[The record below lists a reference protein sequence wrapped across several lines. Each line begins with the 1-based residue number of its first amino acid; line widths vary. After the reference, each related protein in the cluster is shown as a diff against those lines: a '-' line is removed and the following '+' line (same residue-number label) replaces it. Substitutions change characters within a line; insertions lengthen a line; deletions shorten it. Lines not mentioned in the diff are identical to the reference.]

1 MSLSVLK
8 AWAKDYRRS
17 AALALG
23 VIMAIALFTG
33 MNINIDA
40 SSVKLLDAI
49 LSNLPADALV
59 YRIGSME
66 GGPEGGWPALAENI
80 SAVRWVID
88 VETVIY
94 LSLMPAPYMHVEV
107 NGRARSL
114 EETTN
119 NYTKPIYVGSLSEGL
134 VEKAELTLTEGSWDL
149 ADHGV
154 VLSSRLAKAIG
165 AGVGDKLV
173 LVVNMTVF
181 GQVLTWRSPE
191 LEVRGVVY
199 MSEEAISYLSARLVR
214 AGMPIPGR
222 AGVQAPLLM
231 CLSYEA
237 LKELVEQFPGGERLD
252 LVFLYYVWVDRND
265 LLDPWNLDATEE
277 RLSEFELELRSSVQE
292 YDTNVIVYLSYAINI
307 FKSALNG
314 IRFMTGALSF
324 PVFLLCWYLVLTAGY
339 LISGAKRREVGL
351 LRVRGASSRSIF
363 LSYMLTA
370 LLVGLLGSLL
380 GILAGMGVAQ
390 AYFALSGEELPSKVL
405 TGPLEPEMMG
415 LELGLGCAICL
426 VASIKPARMASK
438 LAPVE
443 ATKEYVEAEAVEGW
457 KPGKLVL
464 ASFILG
470 AVKMAEW
477 AAGIRPLEILES
489 VQGLPFFITIA
500 FYIYAIFDAFV
511 LNFLGP
517 IFFIYGSTCLL
528 VRSSKRLYKMASA
541 LAKPLGPIKELVSRN
556 LSRNPVRAS
565 RVAFLISIAIAF
577 GSVMSL
583 LAASVMD
590 AQVRTAHAAV
600 GSDIRVEVF
609 EGVGPD
615 FAQDLMAVRGVKK
628 ATAVLY
634 GPWLEV
640 RLAGSV
646 YCYCYVIDPK
656 AFSRV
661 AYIEEDFCEP
671 DMREALAEMAQDS
684 RKVLISEALAD
695 AYHLDV
701 GRELL
706 IRKSAWIEEGG
717 TYKVVKVAGVVRVFP
732 GSIIS
737 PFAQDF
743 FLILSSDL
751 SDELGLTD
759 LIPYFLVKV
768 EADHEPGEV
777 AEVIKETFPD
787 LVSKTYT
794 VEEVLAESP
803 LVMVGEVIYSFLRQS
818 FICSLAAATSGLA
831 LTALIGVR
839 ERTYEVGLLRARG
852 MERKQVILALA
863 YEYLIVSIIGLAIG
877 IATGLIT
884 VFGLTGMMSD
894 FWPIKVRMVFPL
906 DFWVFTSSGIVLF
919 LASSVL
925 PAAMTFRRT
934 VVETIRF
941 R

>member
-8 AWAKDYRRS
+8 AWARDYKRS

-23 VIMAIALFTG
+23 VIMAIALFTSL
-33 MNINIDA
+33 NINIDA
-40 SSVKLLDAI
+40 SSARLLDAI
-49 LSNLPADALV
+49 ISNLPADALV
-59 YRIGSME
+59 YRVGPLE
-66 GGPEGGWPALAENI
+66 GGPEGGWPSLADNI
-80 SAVRWVID
+80 SAVEPVID

-94 LSLMPAPYMHVEV
+94 FPLVPAPYMHFEV
-107 NGRARSL
+107 NGQARSL
-114 EETTN
+114 REATC

-134 VEKAELTLTEGSWDL
+134 LEKAELTVVEGSWNL
-149 ADHGV
+149 TGHGV
-154 VLSSRLAKAIG
+154 ILSSRLAKAVG
-165 AGVGDKLV
+165 AEVGDELV
-173 LVVNMTVF
+173 LVVNMTLF

-191 LEVRGVVY
+191 LEVRGIVY
-199 MSEEAISYLSARLVR
+199 VSEEAVSYLLAQLVR
-214 AGMPIPGR
+214 AGRPIPGG
-222 AGVQAPLLM
+222 AGLKAPLLM
-231 CLSYEA
+231 CLSYGT
-237 LKELVEQFPGGERLD
+237 LRELVEQLPGGRRLD
-252 LVFLYYVWVDRND
+252 LVFLYYVWADRD
-265 LLDPWNLDATEE
+265 RLLDPWNLDATEE
-277 RLSEFELELRSSVQE
+277 RLSEFETELRSSVQE
-292 YDTNVIVYLSYAINI
+292 YGADVIVYLSSAVSM
-307 FKSALNG
+307 FRSALNG
-314 IRFMTGALSF
+314 IRFVTGALSF

-339 LISGAKRREVGL
+339 LISGAKRREIGL

-380 GILAGMGVAQ
+380 GVLAGMGVAQ
-390 AYFALSGEELPSKVL
+390 AYFALSGEELPAKVL
-405 TGPLEPEMMG
+405 AGPLEPEMMC

-426 VASIKPARMASK
+426 VASVKPARMASR

-470 AVKMAEW
+470 SVKMAEW

-489 VQGLPFFITIA
+489 VQGLPFFITVA
-500 FYIYAIFDAFV
+500 FYIYAVFDAFI

-541 LAKPLGPIKELVSRN
+541 LARPLGPIREVVSRN

-590 AQVRTAHAAV
+590 AQVRTARAVV
-600 GSDIRVEVF
+600 GSDVRVEVF

-615 FAQDLMAVRGVKK
+615 FAQELTALEGVEE

-640 RLAGSV
+640 KPAGPA
-646 YCYCYVIDPK
+646 YCYVVDPR

-661 AYIEEDFCEP
+661 AYIEEDFCQP
-671 DMREALAEMAQDS
+671 DMREALAEMSEDS
-684 RKVLISEALAD
+684 HKVLVSEALAD
-695 AYHLDV
+695 DYHLDV
-701 GRELL
+701 GDELL
-706 IRKSAWIEEGG
+706 VGRATWIEGG
-717 TYKVVKVAGVVRVFP
+717 GSYETVKVAGVVKVFP
-732 GSIIS
+732 GSVVS
-737 PFAQDF
+737 PFAQDY
-743 FLILSSDL
+743 FLVLSYDL
-751 SDELGLTD
+751 SEELGLTD
-759 LIPYFLVKV
+759 LLPYFLVKV
-768 EADHEPGEV
+768 RAGHEPRDV
-777 AEVIKETFPD
+777 AEAIEEAFPD
-787 LVSKTYT
+787 LVSRTYT
-794 VEEVLAESP
+794 VDEVLAESP

-818 FICSLAAATSGLA
+818 FVCSLAAATSGLA

-839 ERTYEVGLLRARG
+839 ERTYEIGLLRARG

-877 IATGLIT
+877 IATGLTT

-894 FWPIKVRMVFPL
+894 FWPIKVRMVFPI
-906 DFWVFTSSGIVLF
+906 DFWAFTSSGVALF

-925 PAAMTFRRT
+925 PAAMTFKRT

>member
-173 LVVNMTVF
+173 LVVNMAVF

-405 TGPLEPEMMG
+405 TGPLEPEMIG

-528 VRSSKRLYKMASA
+528 VRSSKRLYRMASV

-590 AQVRTAHAAV
+590 AQVRTARAVV
-600 GSDIRVEVF
+600 GSDVRVEVF

-615 FAQDLMAVRGVKK
+615 FAQELTALEGVEE

-640 RLAGSV
+640 KPAGPA
-646 YCYCYVIDPK
+646 YCYVVDPR

-661 AYIEEDFCEP
+661 AYIEEDFCQP
-671 DMREALAEMAQDS
+671 GMREALAEMSEDS
-684 RKVLISEALAD
+684 HKVLVSEALAD
-695 AYHLDV
+695 DYHLDV
-701 GRELL
+701 GDELL
-706 IRKSAWIEEGG
+706 VGRATWIEGG
-717 TYKVVKVAGVVRVFP
+717 GSYEAVEVAGVVKVFP
-732 GSIIS
+732 GSVVS
-737 PFAQDF
+737 PFAQDY
-743 FLILSSDL
+743 FLVLSYDL
-751 SDELGLTD
+751 SEELGLTD
-759 LIPYFLVKV
+759 LLPYFLVKV
-768 EADHEPGEV
+768 RAGREPGDV
-777 AEVIKETFPD
+777 AEAIEEAFPD
-787 LVSKTYT
+787 LVSRTYT
-794 VEEVLAESP
+794 VDEVLAESP

-818 FICSLAAATSGLA
+818 FVCSLAAATSGLA

-839 ERTYEVGLLRARG
+839 ERTYEIGLLRARG

-877 IATGLIT
+877 IATGLTT

-906 DFWVFTSSGIVLF
+906 DFWAFTSSGVALF

-925 PAAMTFRRT
+925 PAAMTFKRT